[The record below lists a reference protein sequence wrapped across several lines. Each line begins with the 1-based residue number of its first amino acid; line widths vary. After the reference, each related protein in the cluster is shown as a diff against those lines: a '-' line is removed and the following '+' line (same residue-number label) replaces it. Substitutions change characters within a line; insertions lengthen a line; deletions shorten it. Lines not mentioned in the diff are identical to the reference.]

1 MLHSKLKIM
10 KAELKVLA
18 IEIRE
23 LKSTR
28 KSCKNGYVSN
38 LGWKQNEFRIK
49 HIARCILRGRTIE
62 QIEPKLRDENDPNHS
77 YVRKMAASVVSK
89 ITQEVVE
96 YEKQQ
101 ALCIGG

>member
-18 IEIRE
+18 LEIRQ

-28 KSCKNGYVSN
+28 KSCKNGYVSS
-38 LGWKQNEFRIK
+38 LGWTQNEYRIK

-62 QIEPKLRDENDPNHS
+62 QIEPKLRDENDPNHG
-77 YVRKMAASVVSK
+77 YVRKQAFAIVTKVME
-89 ITQEVVE
+89 EVNGEAVR
-96 YEKQQ
+96 
-101 ALCIGG
+101 INP